1 MCQWNLVHSVVK
13 SEVLAVE
20 AVSDGTGMG
29 KTIGTVIDGNRD
41 WVLV

>member
-1 MCQWNLVHSVVK
+1 MCQWNLAHSVVI
-13 SEVLAVE
+13 SEDLAVE

-29 KTIGTVIDGNRD
+29 KTIETVIDGNSD